1 MSSTDVFS
9 WLPDWINGIDI
20 KYRFDTVINVGETG
34 NEQAR
39 MPLYERIKRSITL
52 TQFSPDYLSNIENF
66 LRKMHADF
74 FQLPI
79 FPEAI
84 MPVGTFGSN
93 LSGVTAVQS
102 KGLLDNFN
110 LNNLCNHVL
119 MVDLQDNN
127 RSELHTLVSVDSD
140 TQMTI
145 GGAFALDFF
154 LGNTVYFPVMKV
166 YTNEFSDDITTP
178 QLVDSSLTFEEYF

>member
-1 MSSTDVFS
+1 MITDCFS
-9 WLPDWINGIDI
+9 WLPDWTNGIEM
-20 KYRFDTVINVGETG
+20 KYKFDTVINAGETG

-39 MPLYERIKRSITL
+39 MPLLAAMKRSMTI

-79 FPEAI
+79 FTEPI
-84 MPVGTFGSN
+84 IPVSTFGTN
-93 LSGVTAVQS
+93 LKNVTAVQS

-110 LNNLCNHVL
+110 LNNLCDHVL
-119 MVDLQDNN
+119 MISLQDQNI
-127 RSELHTLVSVDSD
+127 SELHTLVSVDSD

>member
-1 MSSTDVFS
+1 MNTDCFS
-9 WLPDWINGIDI
+9 WLPDWTNGIEM
-20 KYRFDTVINVGETG
+20 KYRFDTVINAGETG

-39 MPLYERIKRSITL
+39 IPLYENMKRSISITS
-52 TQFSPDYLSNIENF
+52 FSPDYLSNIENF

-79 FPEAI
+79 FTEPI
-84 MPVGTFGSN
+84 MPIGIFGSN

-102 KGLLDNFN
+102 KGLLNNFN
-110 LNNLCNHVL
+110 LNNLCDHIL
-119 MVDLQDNN
+119 MINLQDHNV
-127 RSELHTLVSVDSD
+127 SELHTLVSVDSD

-145 GGAFALDFF
+145 GGAFGLDFY
-154 LGNTVYFPVMKV
+154 LGKTVYFPLMTA

-178 QLVDSSLTFEEYF
+178 QIVDSTLTFEEHF